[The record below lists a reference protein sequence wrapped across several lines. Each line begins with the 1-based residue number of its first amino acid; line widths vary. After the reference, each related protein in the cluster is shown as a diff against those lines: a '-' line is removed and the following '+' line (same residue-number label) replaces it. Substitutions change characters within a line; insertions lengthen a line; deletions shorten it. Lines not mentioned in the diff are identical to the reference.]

1 MVSRQQQENPPK
13 QQFQGLGIDFS
24 ILSSVINNIHSSQQD
39 PLLDPLLFSL
49 RSCRLPLAPSYSIS
63 DLSFAQGHCGSGVI
77 SLNHQIMRRRK
88 ASNNVNT
95 ANRLPSGSETT
106 SVHMEVTLPVIP
118 GGRKPQTKE
127 NLAAVITQ
135 CWKVLP
141 GAPPFH
147 KFPWKTCK
155 SIGVGDCI
163 IYQTGKENQFYKS
176 LIVKVFKRNVSYCL
190 LMSLIM
196 SPNTVF

>member
-1 MVSRQQQENPPK
+1 
-13 QQFQGLGIDFS
+13 
-24 ILSSVINNIHSSQQD
+24 
-39 PLLDPLLFSL
+39 
-49 RSCRLPLAPSYSIS
+49 
-63 DLSFAQGHCGSGVI
+63 
-77 SLNHQIMRRRK
+77 MRRRK

-95 ANRLPSGSETT
+95 ANTLPSGSETP
-106 SVHMEVTLPVIP
+106 SVHMEVTLPAIP

-135 CWKVLP
+135 CCKVLP
-141 GAPPFH
+141 AAPPFH

-155 SIGVGDCI
+155 SIGVGDGI
-163 IYQTGKENQFYKS
+163 IYQTGKENQFYKL